1 MLLETLF
8 QDLRFGARM
17 LRKNAGFSVAA
28 LIMLALGIGG
38 NVAIFTVASAY
49 LLKPLP
55 YHDPGKLVLVEVNR
69 REGNQEQSDCCTLMR
84 YEEIRDHS
92 RSFSGVAAV
101 TSDSLAL
108 SGHGEPEQVSV
119 ARISP
124 NFFDV
129 LGVRPQLG
137 RAFTDEEGRPEGKP
151 VVMISDSLWHTRFG
165 GDPGIVGQTVN
176 LDDTPSTIVGVLP
189 RGVQFPFLG
198 PAEVWTPRYFELSLL
213 TPQHIRSGVS
223 YLTILARLAPGASI
237 SSATAEM
244 NVLNS
249 EYARDNPKAHDVGPN
264 VAMSVVDL
272 RDRTVANIR
281 PALLLLSGAVGLVLL
296 IACANIAS
304 LLLSRA
310 LARSKEVAVRAAL
323 GARRGVLIQ
332 QLLTESLILSLLG
345 GALGLGLSYA
355 AVSVLAHAGSDDL
368 PQGFSI
374 TTDLRVLVFVLAIS
388 LFTGLLFGIFPAL
401 QLSKIN
407 VNAALRDE
415 GRGSTGGRERRQWK
429 GALVVGQVALS
440 MLLLISAG
448 LLVRSFSKLLT
459 VDPGFDPRH
468 VLTMDV
474 ALPTVKYGEAPKQI
488 EFFDELTRRVSAL
501 PGVNAAAVSAALPLT
516 RIRLTPILAEG
527 QPEVPITERPFTVI
541 QTISP
546 GFFDTMRISL
556 RAGRAFT
563 AADDAQAPKVLIVN
577 ESLARRYWPNQNP
590 VGKHVIVGRG
600 MSAEVVGVAANAK
613 NNGLALPAEPQL
625 YLPFPQLPWA
635 NMYLLVRTAMDP
647 LTLVPQVRAQLASID
662 PDQPIT
668 HVQTAE
674 ELMDSSRAQPR
685 FMMLLLSIFS
695 VTALVLAVIGIYGV
709 LAYSV
714 AQRRQEMGIRL
725 ALGANKADILRLI
738 LGQGLALTLVGIG
751 IGLLTA
757 LAATRVLSG
766 LLYAVGAHDGLT
778 FIAAPLLFAAVGLL
792 ASYVPARR
800 ASLADPAESLR

>member
-1 MLLETLF
+1 MVLETLP
-8 QDLRFGARM
+8 QDLRFGVRT
-17 LRKNAGFSVAA
+17 LRKNPGFSIAA

-38 NVAIFTVASAY
+38 NVAIFTVSSAY

-137 RAFTDEEGRPEGKP
+137 RAFSDEEGRPEGKP

-223 YLTILARLAPGASI
+223 YLTILARLAPTASI

-310 LARSKEVAVRAAL
+310 LARSKEIAVRAAL

-355 AVSVLAHAGSDDL
+355 AVSLLARAGSEDL

-388 LFTGLLFGIFPAL
+388 LFTGLLFGLFPAL

-415 GRGSTGGRERRQWK
+415 GRGSTGGRERKQWK
-429 GALVVGQVALS
+429 SALVVGQVALS

-448 LLVRSFSKLLT
+448 LLVRSFSRLLT

-474 ALPTVKYGEAPKQI
+474 ALPTVKYGEAPTQI

-501 PGVNAAAVSAALPLT
+501 PGVSAAAVSAALPLT
-516 RIRLTPILAEG
+516 RIRITPILAEG

-563 AADDAQAPKVLIVN
+563 AADNAQAPKVLIVN
-577 ESLARRYWPNQNP
+577 EALARRYWPNQNP

-600 MSAEVVGVAANAK
+600 MPAEVVGVAANAK

-685 FMMLLLSIFS
+685 FMMMLLTIFS

-751 IGLLTA
+751 IGLLAA
-757 LAATRVLSG
+757 LAVTRVLSG

-778 FIAAPLLFAAVGLL
+778 FIAAPLIFATIGLL